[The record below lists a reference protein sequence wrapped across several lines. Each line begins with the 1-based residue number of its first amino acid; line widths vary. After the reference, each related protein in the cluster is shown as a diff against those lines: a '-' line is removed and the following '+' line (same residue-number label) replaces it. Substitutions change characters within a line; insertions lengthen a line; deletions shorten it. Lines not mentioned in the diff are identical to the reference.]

1 MMENLR
7 KKWLEEITRI
17 VDNMDFDKSVSEMS
31 IPKEIKDAAL
41 EAKKIIISDYL
52 SKMEEEYLRHQKE
65 MEDLRKKINDRQSKY
80 SYI

>member
-1 MMENLR
+1 MENLR

-41 EAKKIIISDYL
+41 
-52 SKMEEEYLRHQKE
+52 
-65 MEDLRKKINDRQSKY
+65 
-80 SYI
+80 